1 MPRAGKL
8 YEEVERVDRE
18 LGEISNLSTAME
30 NIASVRS
37 KSGDLGGALKIA
49 NESLSVARTSS
60 TEGSVAESLSAVAAL
75 EQMSGD
81 LKQAQTHAQESLDM
95 ERKIGDV
102 PSLESALSSL
112 GDTFAAQGNLGE
124 ARKYYDEALE
134 LARKSNAKG
143 TVAELQHSLAEL
155 SLDQGNAG
163 EAETLL
169 IQALKE
175 FEAEQAT
182 GKVLPVQ
189 IALARTL
196 LHEGKFV
203 EAKNLATAA
212 AKTARIAPEY
222 QFLLDLSAVRAQIDA
237 AGGKGSAAQLA
248 TDLASLRLRIADAH
262 RKGYFEAATKAQL
275 ALLEIEV
282 RRPSESAQSRLT
294 QLVESCRTRGYIAIA
309 NSASAVLATSMARG
323 S

>member
-1 MPRAGKL
+1 M
-8 YEEVERVDRE
+8 
-18 LGEISNLSTAME
+18 
-30 NIASVRS
+30 
-37 KSGDLGGALKIA
+37 
-49 NESLSVARTSS
+49 
-60 TEGSVAESLSAVAAL
+60 AAL

-81 LKQAQTHAQESLDM
+81 LKQAQTHAHESLDM

-102 PSLESALSSL
+102 PSLETALSSL

-134 LARKSNAKG
+134 LGRKSNGNG
-143 TVAELQHSLAEL
+143 TVADLQHSLAEL

-189 IALARTL
+189 IALARTF
-196 LHEGKFV
+196 LHEGKIV
-203 EAKNLATAA
+203 EARNLATDA
-212 AKTARIAPEY
+212 AKTARIAPDY

-237 AGGKGSAAQLA
+237 ARGKGSAAQLA
-248 TDLASLRLRIADAH
+248 TDLVSLRLRIADAH
-262 RKGYFEAATKAQL
+262 RKGYFEAAAKAQL

-282 RRPSESAQSRLT
+282 RRPSESAQSRLS